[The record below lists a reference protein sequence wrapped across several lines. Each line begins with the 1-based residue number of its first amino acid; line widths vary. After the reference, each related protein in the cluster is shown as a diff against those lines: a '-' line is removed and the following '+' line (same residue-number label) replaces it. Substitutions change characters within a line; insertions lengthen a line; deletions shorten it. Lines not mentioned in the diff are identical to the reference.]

1 MGNELDLITL
11 FLKRFEH
18 APLTA
23 SACGS
28 DTRLAQ
34 EDLIEPCKRLARRT
48 MLAARSKRGQSA
60 APPLKFPLALLG
72 EGILARLGLL
82 PCQSERREGGAALF
96 LLVPLRLRLL
106 LFLVAA
112 HLTLGHGVPPVLACP
127 PSRAVGGLKRRR
139 RTDSSGVSLALL
151 RRSLA
156 SFAVRPISG
165 QRASQL
171 HLISTTL

>member
-1 MGNELDLITL
+1 MDDVGRSGRGRLSPDVENLRESFGSRRDHCCGVALASCPGLTSRSGETTL
-11 FLKRFEH
+11 P
-18 APLTA
+18 ATA
-23 SACGS
+23 R
-28 DTRLAQ
+28 RLAVV
-34 EDLIEPCKRLARRT
+34 R
-48 MLAARSKRGQSA
+48 
-60 APPLKFPLALLG
+60 LALLG

-106 LFLVAA
+106 LFLVAS